1 LVGTLQGGRAAPF
14 LCDEREQVFFSMIDQ
29 AGSGFVLER
38 GSFVIGRLLDW
49 QGDPDGRSLDIQLGE
64 AHITVS
70 DRIWRRS
77 PP

>member
-1 LVGTLQGGRAAPF
+1 
-14 LCDEREQVFFSMIDQ
+14 MIDQ

-70 DRIWRRS
+70 DRIWRSS